1 MNKYLLKILI
11 VLVMTAPATYADTGH
26 SKGHHGMGP
35 MQGNA
40 NMPGRSGMSQMMEQ
54 MQSMQQQMEEMIAT
68 DNPDERQRLMQEHH
82 QQMQAMMGTMQ
93 GMHGSN
99 RMSGDQSSM
108 QGEWMMAAF
117 RQMEKRLD
125 LMQTQLQQLLQKQE

>member
-1 MNKYLLKILI
+1 M
-11 VLVMTAPATYADTGH
+11 
-26 SKGHHGMGP
+26 
-35 MQGNA
+35 
-40 NMPGRSGMSQMMEQ
+40 
-54 MQSMQQQMEEMIAT
+54 
-68 DNPDERQRLMQEHH
+68 NPDQRQKLMQEHR
-82 QQMQAMMGTMQ
+82 QKMQAMMGMMQ

-108 QGEWMMAAF
+108 HGEWMMAAF